1 MFTHEYLE
9 AKVKESQPHG
19 NDFAKARRMYLL
31 GSAFIIERSVANSV
45 STFNVESQRDSS
57 IPPYKVKIEK
67 VSKLS
72 RDKLAQFDFSC
83 TCPHFV
89 HHKEVKLCKHI
100 IYVLMCYYL
109 RTWTGFRSCVK
120 NCDAV
125 TGILWYIHLFFVK
138 YDNIWNKIF
147 NVANVYVLLDVC
159 HIIVPHCQYL
169 SC

>member
-19 NDFAKARRMYLL
+19 NDFAKARRMHLL
-31 GSAFIIERSVANSV
+31 GSAFIIEKSVANSV

-83 TCPHFV
+83 TCPHFI

-109 RTWTGFRSCVK
+109 RT
-120 NCDAV
+120 
-125 TGILWYIHLFFVK
+125 
-138 YDNIWNKIF
+138 
-147 NVANVYVLLDVC
+147 
-159 HIIVPHCQYL
+159 
-169 SC
+169 